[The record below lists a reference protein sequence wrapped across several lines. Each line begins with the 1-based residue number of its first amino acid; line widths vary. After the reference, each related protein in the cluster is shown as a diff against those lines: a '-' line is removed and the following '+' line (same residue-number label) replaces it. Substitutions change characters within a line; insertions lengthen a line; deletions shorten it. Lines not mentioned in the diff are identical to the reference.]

1 MYLSIS
7 WHFLFQI
14 SRINNIYTHNNNDAT
29 LNRGGP
35 VPEKIHHHS
44 QKSESVGFPTQM
56 TLPWLLSPETPS
68 RVTDS
73 LPSQIANSSRSKSD
87 LASMIFLPKFSFG
100 GSSGPV
106 QWSGPVPVARWPG
119 GQGTWA
125 RCPGHLAT
133 RRISARSSSRHR
145 HDVTRR
151 DCRPDR
157 ELGDHHISNP
167 MIRVIPEPCRRARAT
182 WSKHLEHWFPAM
194 RWFGGRVPSPGTRIS
209 SCRPDAAGRQHDIPV
224 LARPGPARHVKSFPR
239 LGVIIASIGRDSVV
253 RERLGSDGARLIN
266 CRRQHRPITDES
278 EVAQRARGRKRSNNN
293 NCLPTNTT

>member
-1 MYLSIS
+1 MYSENRALIDGGLVAFLKMYLSIS

-100 GSSGPV
+100 GLGLV
-106 QWSGPVPVARWPG
+106 QWSGPVVRACPGCPMARWPG
-119 GQGTWA
+119 HLGQVPWPPCHTA
-125 RCPGHLAT
+125 HL
-133 RRISARSSSRHR
+133 
-145 HDVTRR
+145 
-151 DCRPDR
+151 
-157 ELGDHHISNP
+157 G
-167 MIRVIPEPCRRARAT
+167 
-182 WSKHLEHWFPAM
+182 
-194 RWFGGRVPSPGTRIS
+194 
-209 SCRPDAAGRQHDIPV
+209 PV
-224 LARPGPARHVKSFPR
+224 
-239 LGVIIASIGRDSVV
+239 
-253 RERLGSDGARLIN
+253 
-266 CRRQHRPITDES
+266 
-278 EVAQRARGRKRSNNN
+278 
-293 NCLPTNTT
+293 